1 MVIIAGVRAGRMR
14 RVERGRL
21 SDIRR
26 DERLMVGREGVS
38 YPNPNTR
45 LKSGREKNNASQ
57 PTALHKPHA
66 SSGLACLVSILV
78 GDLGP
83 FLSSS
88 P

>member
-1 MVIIAGVRAGRMR
+1 
-14 RVERGRL
+14 
-21 SDIRR
+21 
-26 DERLMVGREGVS
+26 MVGREGVS

-57 PTALHKPHA
+57 PTAPNKHDA

-88 P
+88 PWPSRHLSGFDSPEEGSS